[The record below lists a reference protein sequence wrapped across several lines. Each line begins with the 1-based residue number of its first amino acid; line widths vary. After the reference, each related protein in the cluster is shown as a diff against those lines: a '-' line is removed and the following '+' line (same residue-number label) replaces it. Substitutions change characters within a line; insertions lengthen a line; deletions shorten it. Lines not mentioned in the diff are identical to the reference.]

1 MVSLTFY
8 EKYHHTQ
15 AADEAIPVSASYH
28 RTILE
33 AYT

>member
-8 EKYHHTQ
+8 QKYHHAQ
-15 AADEAIPVSASYH
+15 VADEAIPLLANYH

>member
-1 MVSLTFY
+1 MVSLTFMVSSY
-8 EKYHHTQ
+8 PG